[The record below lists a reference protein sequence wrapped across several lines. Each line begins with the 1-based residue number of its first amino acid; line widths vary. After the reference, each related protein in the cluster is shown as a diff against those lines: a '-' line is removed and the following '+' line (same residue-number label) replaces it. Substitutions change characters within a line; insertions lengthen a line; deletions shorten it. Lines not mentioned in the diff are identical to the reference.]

1 MPPRAFPV
9 QVAPEP
15 EPPPPVKTDYK
26 VTTID
31 LGLMDGRKPV
41 VVGIDQSLEGFAVAA
56 YSAKDGTAF
65 LWLCHPGDH
74 GVRRLLNIQFFLRSV
89 FQQLLLRCGGVEH
102 VCMEGYS
109 FGSQMAREKMGECGG
124 TTKLGLVRELGVMN
138 QVAYPTIVTPYGVKK
153 FALGPKKKG
162 EKQTKAMML
171 KAVDRK
177 WGLDVSDDNLADA
190 YTLARVA
197 AALVAGDSD
206 LAYEREVT
214 GSLVRHTEWDIQP
227 KPRTR
232 SATTSTR
239 TRSRSSG

>member
-9 QVAPEP
+9 QAPPEP
-15 EPPPPVKTDYK
+15 EPAPPVKTDYK

-31 LGLMDGRKPV
+31 LGLLDGRKPV

-56 YSAKDGTAF
+56 YSAKDETAF

-89 FQQLLLRCGGVEH
+89 FQQLTLRCGTIEH
-102 VCMEGYS
+102 ICMEGYS

-124 TTKLGLVRELGVMN
+124 TTKLSLIRELGVVN
-138 QVAYPTIVTPYGVKK
+138 QIAYPTIVTPNQVKK
-153 FALGPKKKG
+153 FAQGPRQKDV
-162 EKQTKAMML
+162 KQTKALML
-171 KAVDRK
+171 KAVMRK
-177 WGLDVSDDNLADA
+177 WALDVSDDNLADA

-197 AALVAGDSD
+197 AAMVAGECD
-206 LAYEREVT
+206 LVYEREVV
-214 GSLVRHTEWDIQP
+214 GALERHTEWDIQP

-232 SATTSTR
+232 SSRT